1 MKTVGTLEISDVT
14 EHEDGSAT
22 FEFTM
27 DDKTKTLLAE
37 VGLEVT
43 IRCAAFGV
51 DLQYLY
57 DWIESH
63 GVIE

>member
-1 MKTVGTLEISDVT
+1 MKTEGTLEISDVT

-27 DDKTKTLLAE
+27 DDETKTLLAR
-37 VGLEVT
+37 VGIEVT
-43 IRCAAFGV
+43 IRCAAFKV
-51 DLQYLY
+51 DLQDVY